1 MSKLKFTTPKQNN
14 NDEKKFTKEHITKLF
29 NDTKDVIIKDI
40 VTSNGEISYTIF
52 YCTGLCDMERIDKEI
67 IPELEKVLFNKSSR
81 QLKKEQLPLLFPKS
95 TLEECSSNEDC
106 IKKVFTGQ
114 LGIYIKDRNETTY
127 FVDLAK
133 LPKRDPDEPNTEI
146 SIRGPKDGFIEDIE
160 TNIALIRK
168 RLKTNSLIY
177 EQFEIGKR
185 THTKVGLFYIY
196 DITKKETIDEVRERL
211 KDIDID
217 GLHNANQ
224 LEELLIRKKFFLFP
238 IFQYT
243 GRPDFAVDA
252 LLRGRFVI
260 IIDGAPSVIIAPVT
274 LTFLLKT
281 AEDAENYFCY
291 SSLERLL
298 RILGLIVALLLPGF
312 WVALL
317 SFHQNQIPFTLLA
330 SIAQVRQ
337 GVPIPTNVEAVTMLL
352 IFQLFQEA
360 GSRLPSAIGQIL
372 SVVGGLIIGD
382 AAIRAG
388 LTSPGMVVIIAIAAV
403 ATFSLVNQSLATAIS
418 VLRIYVLICSTLLGI
433 YGFFIST
440 FSILLYLSN
449 IRTFGIP
456 YLSPISPISRDIWN
470 AIIRPSWKLNDL
482 RSSTLSNRDLDKQG
496 DNE

>member
-1 MSKLKFTTPKQNN
+1 M
-14 NDEKKFTKEHITKLF
+14 
-29 NDTKDVIIKDI
+29 
-40 VTSNGEISYTIF
+40 
-52 YCTGLCDMERIDKEI
+52 
-67 IPELEKVLFNKSSR
+67 
-81 QLKKEQLPLLFPKS
+81 
-95 TLEECSSNEDC
+95 
-106 IKKVFTGQ
+106 
-114 LGIYIKDRNETTY
+114 
-127 FVDLAK
+127 
-133 LPKRDPDEPNTEI
+133 
-146 SIRGPKDGFIEDIE
+146 
-160 TNIALIRK
+160 
-168 RLKTNSLIY
+168 
-177 EQFEIGKR
+177 
-185 THTKVGLFYIY
+185 
-196 DITKKETIDEVRERL
+196 
-211 KDIDID
+211 
-217 GLHNANQ
+217 
-224 LEELLIRKKFFLFP
+224 
-238 IFQYT
+238 
-243 GRPDFAVDA
+243 
-252 LLRGRFVI
+252 
-260 IIDGAPSVIIAPVT
+260 
-274 LTFLLKT
+274 
-281 AEDAENYFCY
+281 
-291 SSLERLL
+291 
-298 RILGLIVALLLPGF
+298 LLPGF